1 MAGAGIGF
9 MVFLRDDQ
17 QLRDLNYW
25 LLGSLGGIT
34 WDRLA
39 LAAPFVLAG
48 AALLPFYA
56 RPLTALLLGES
67 EAVHLGFHVERSKRA
82 DVVLAALVTAN
93 AGAITGVLAFVGIV
107 LPPLVPL
114 VPGPDHRPP
123 PARQGVGSVT

>member
-9 MVFLRDDQ
+9 MVFLSDDQ

-56 RPLTALLLGES
+56 RPLNALLLGES

-82 DVVLAALVTAN
+82 VVVLAALATGTAV
-93 AGAITGVLAFVGIV
+93 AIPGVIGFVG
-107 LPPLVPL
+107 LGVP
-114 VPGPDHRPP
+114 HRGRHRKS
-123 PARQGVGSVT
+123 AGWGKR

>member
-9 MVFLRDDQ
+9 MVFLSDDQ

-56 RPLTALLLGES
+56 RPLNALLLGES
-67 EAVHLGFHVERSKRA
+67 EAVHLGFHVERSSSEERR
-82 DVVLAALVTAN
+82 
-93 AGAITGVLAFVGIV
+93 VGKE
-107 LPPLVPL
+107 
-114 VPGPDHRPP
+114 
-123 PARQGVGSVT
+123 SVSTCRSRWSPYH

>member
-39 LAAPFVLAG
+39 LAAPFVLTG

-56 RPLTALLLGES
+56 RPLNALLLGES

-82 DVVLAALVTAN
+82 VVVLAALATGPAV
-93 AGAITGVLAFVGIV
+93 AITGVIGFVPIGQASWRER
-107 LPPLVPL
+107 
-114 VPGPDHRPP
+114 GCN
-123 PARQGVGSVT
+123 GV